1 MVVKTKIFRFFPP
14 VAAFRIMILI
24 IFAKLNI
31 NL

>member
-1 MVVKTKIFRFFPP
+1 MRENFVFFPP